1 MPEALAGAGVEGEG
15 AVGKEIIAFA
25 IPAPEIGGAG
35 AGAAEENAIFSVD
48 GESAPGIGCAALFP
62 RIARPG
68 VVEFFAGLRN
78 GVESPDFPA
87 SENIESTG
95 IARRGRLGFAATASD
110 IDEVLEDSRGGS
122 RAIGQFTQITLDAL
136 AEIDGAVVAEFGI
149 DVSGLSIQ

>member
-25 IPAPEIGGAG
+25 IAAPEIGGAG

-48 GESAPGIGCAALFP
+48 GESAPGIGGAALFP

-68 VVEFFAGLRN
+68 VVEFFTRLGN

-87 SENIESTG
+87 GENVEG
-95 IARRGRLGFAATASD
+95 ARIAWRGRLAFAATTSD
-110 IDEVLEDSRGGS
+110 IDKV
-122 RAIGQFTQITLDAL
+122 F
-136 AEIDGAVVAEFGI
+136 
-149 DVSGLSIQ
+149 